1 MASFSWEYD
10 AASGVYKNHAMSK
23 KIRTQAIVD
32 CVIAQFARRESG
44 FGKKS
49 GENVTITKFKNL
61 TVPTTATLNEHTRIP
76 IDTFEMATSSITVAE
91 WGRAV
96 EHTNLSNLLSEFDL
110 ENPIQ
115 KALKDQMT
123 VYTDNAAATALDAA
137 YVCAIPT
144 AASTITWDTDGTAST
159 SATVNLNAALC
170 GVIRDYMR
178 DTLIV
183 PWYEKSRYMC
193 IASTKALRGIKS
205 DGEFQAWRQYLQPQD
220 VLYNSEVGDIEQIR
234 FIESNNTT
242 ALSNSAGTGSVL
254 GEAFI
259 FGDDALALVEAQ
271 TPEIRLAI
279 PGDFGRVQ
287 AAAWYGVLAFG
298 LPWAATA
305 TAGEAKVVRLTSS

>member
-1 MASFSWEYD
+1 MAFSWEFD
-10 AASGVYKNHAMSK
+10 AATGVYKNHALSS

-32 CVIAQFARRESG
+32 CEVAQFARSEPG
-44 FGKKS
+44 FGRKS
-49 GENVTITKFKNL
+49 GENVTITKFKSL
-61 TVPTTATLNEHTRIP
+61 SVPTTAVLDEQTRIP

-96 EHTNLSNLLSEFDL
+96 EHTNLAQLLSKFDL

-115 KALKDQMT
+115 KALKNQLS
-123 VYTDNAAATALDAA
+123 VYTDNAAATALATS

-144 AASTITWDTDGTAST
+144 AASTVTWDTDGTPST
-159 SATVNLNAALC
+159 AATVNLNAALC
-170 GVIRDYMR
+170 GLIRDYMR
-178 DTLIV
+178 DTLVI
-183 PWYEKSRYMC
+183 PWYEKGRYMSV
-193 IASTKALRGIKS
+193 ASTKALRGIKS

-220 VLYNSEVGDIEQIR
+220 VIYNSEVGDLEQIR
-234 FIESNNTT
+234 FVESNNTS
-242 ALSNSAGTGSVL
+242 ALSNAKGTGSVL

-259 FGDDALALVEAQ
+259 FGDDALALVEAL

-298 LPWAATA
+298 LPWSATA
-305 TAGEAKVVRLTSS
+305 TAGEVKVVRVTSS